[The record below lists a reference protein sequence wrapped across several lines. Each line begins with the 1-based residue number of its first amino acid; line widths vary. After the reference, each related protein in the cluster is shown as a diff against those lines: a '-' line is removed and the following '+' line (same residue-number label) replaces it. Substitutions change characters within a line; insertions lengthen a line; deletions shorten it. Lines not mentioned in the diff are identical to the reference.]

1 MNDQTRSAS
10 DYNSGATDDM
20 HGLVGAYAL
29 NAVSET
35 ERTAF
40 EAHLD
45 VCGQCREE
53 LASFGSVIDSLAD
66 DADGDADVVLPAGLA
81 ERIAAEIAVT
91 EQVTPSLVP
100 LPASDGDTA
109 DLPKIEDEIA
119 AGPTSDFD
127 VALEAASDNVVAFER
142 THANPAGRRSRLPML
157 LAAAAATIAVAAV
170 GVGFIITGGSPDA
183 NVASVDQ
190 VLNAP
195 DAHTIA
201 LGVGDTEITVSDE
214 VGGFA
219 ATGNAPALDE
229 DLEYQLWLVNA
240 DGTIDPGPTFQAG
253 HFKTAVIEDLSG
265 VNAIAV
271 SVEPAGGSEQ
281 PTTDPIAT
289 VEL

>member
-91 EQVTPSLVP
+91 EQVHTLTRTV
-100 LPASDGDTA
+100 ARKRRRYGRFA
-109 DLPKIEDEIA
+109 ED
-119 AGPTSDFD
+119 
-127 VALEAASDNVVAFER
+127 R
-142 THANPAGRRSRLPML
+142 GRDRYRSHL
-157 LAAAAATIAVAAV
+157 
-170 GVGFIITGGSPDA
+170 
-183 NVASVDQ
+183 
-190 VLNAP
+190 
-195 DAHTIA
+195 
-201 LGVGDTEITVSDE
+201 
-214 VGGFA
+214 
-219 ATGNAPALDE
+219 
-229 DLEYQLWLVNA
+229 
-240 DGTIDPGPTFQAG
+240 
-253 HFKTAVIEDLSG
+253 
-265 VNAIAV
+265 
-271 SVEPAGGSEQ
+271 
-281 PTTDPIAT
+281 
-289 VEL
+289 